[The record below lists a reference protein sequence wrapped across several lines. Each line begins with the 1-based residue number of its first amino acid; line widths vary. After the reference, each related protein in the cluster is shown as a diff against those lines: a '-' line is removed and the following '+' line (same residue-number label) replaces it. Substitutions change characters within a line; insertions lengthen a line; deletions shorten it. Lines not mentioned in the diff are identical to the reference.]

1 MPLPVPLGPTL
12 VPAPTASTVTPASAE
27 AMLSRPEP
35 SSRGRSAS
43 RPRWSETTAAQ
54 HVGEQPRE
62 PCRVLPPPHHPGRQV
77 SELTRPV
84 SDRPLPSYCL
94 AHEDP
99 VPVSLTSATVAC
111 KLFYFFFESRRHKK
125 EDPVVIWLRGGPSC
139 SSELALFYENSPFHI
154 ADNMSLLWNEFG
166 WDQES
171 NLIYVDQPTGTGF
184 SYSFD
189 SHDTRHNEAG
199 VSNDLYDFLQY
210 VENDFY
216 ITGESYVGHYIPSF
230 ATRVYKGN
238 KNNEGIHINLKYK
251 AYTDYALDMGLITQ
265 SEFNKINKV
274 VPACEFVVKLCGTSG
289 TVSCL
294 AAYFV
299 CNTIFSSIRLIIGN
313 KNYYD
318 IRKPCVGSLCYDF
331 SNLEKFLNLISV
343 RQSQGVGDIEFVSC
357 SPTVYQAISTAWR
370 VQPGQALP
378 PPLGDEQARLGG
390 MVGCWNR
397 RGQEAGWP
405 AALFRL
411 VVFNFGGENNSRINR
426 RNVAE
431 LFRILKGSR
440 VDGIRL
446 VMSLQSSPLNSVET
460 EVA

>member
-1 MPLPVPLGPTL
+1 
-12 VPAPTASTVTPASAE
+12 
-27 AMLSRPEP
+27 MLSRPKP

-199 VSNDLYDFLQY
+199 VSNDLYDFLQVIIVAPVY

-238 KNNEGIHINLKYK
+238 KNNEGIHINLK
-251 AYTDYALDMGLITQ
+251 

-274 VPACEFVVKLCGTSG
+274 VPACEFVVKLCADGGSM
-289 TVSCL
+289 
-294 AAYFV
+294 
-299 CNTIFSSIRLIIGN
+299 
-313 KNYYD
+313 D
-318 IRKPCVGSLCYDF
+318 CVH
-331 SNLEKFLNLISV
+331 I
-343 RQSQGVGDIEFVSC
+343 Q
-357 SPTVYQAISTAWR
+357 STAWR

-460 EVA
+460 EIAKAAKQSGIEIPVTRYPIGRPFGYPDLSGLKERILDEDYIELDDDLCKELTEYADPLLLRSCLKSIL